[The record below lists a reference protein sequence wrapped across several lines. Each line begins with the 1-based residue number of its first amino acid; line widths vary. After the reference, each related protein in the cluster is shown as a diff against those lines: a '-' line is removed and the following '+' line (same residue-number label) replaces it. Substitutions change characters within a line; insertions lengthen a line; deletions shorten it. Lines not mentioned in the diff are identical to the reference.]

1 MRRYFLVVSL
11 LMIRDLSCVRTIENA
26 LLVLGGG
33 SKIYVDNH
41 DQSPIVE
48 SFEIFGCSSSFLP
61 DYPTAVFGTNM
72 IWMEGGQGEKLMV
85 CGGADWQK
93 VYQECYSW
101 NPR

>member
-1 MRRYFLVVSL
+1 MRSYLLVMSL
-11 LMIRDLSCVRTIENA
+11 LVIQDLSGVRTIENA

-41 DQSPIVE
+41 DQSPIIK
-48 SFEIFGCSSSFLP
+48 SFEIFGCSISSLP

-72 IWMEGGQGEKLMV
+72 IWMEGGQAEKLVV

-93 VYQECYSW
+93 VYKECYSW
-101 NPR
+101 KPR